1 MQQNNKINM
10 PSKKSQK
17 RKKSTQTNGA
27 MSNSLVN
34 NSNAFSTGGGGNQ
47 VAQIHQT
54 LQLKPNLKNIYA
66 SAAQSHQGPHKIRHG
81 HSNAPHHS
89 AINAINES
97 FSTGPTSQKVFR
109 RSGTNTSNTSNPRGR
124 KKGYANGAQSLQP
137 KPMMILNNSIA
148 GG

>member
-1 MQQNNKINM
+1 MIQNNRINM

-17 RKKSTQTNGA
+17 RKKSTQNSNA

-34 NSNAFSTGGGGNQ
+34 NSNTFSVGQGGNQ

-66 SAAQSHQGPHKIRHG
+66 SAAQSHQGTHQKRHG
-81 HSNAPHHS
+81 YNTGAQHQVNNAV
-89 AINAINES
+89 NDS

-124 KKGYANGAQSLQP
+124 KKVYPGAQSMQP
-137 KPMMILNNSIA
+137 KMMLLNNSA
-148 GG
+148 VGP